1 MKLKSLALLVFL
13 FPSLVFADS
22 SFFSWITGLK
32 VVPEVKTR
40 TYKVIQKMNGE
51 FQSQLAA
58 AATSTATTTP
68 ITATTTPVATSTSA
82 TAATAPIQVLEKIL
96 MTPKTVA
103 PTVKNGEISVQI
115 TKLKSENESLKK
127 SLASLQQKIT
137 TLTNENNACLQ
148 NAEQLKLQASPKAL
162 ARIKDLEWLIAGVLN
177 NNYRNKFDADG
188 NKTAEMTISGS
199 FFKTGSGA
207 TEFSSLIKEYD
218 GLTGT
223 LLSQTLQ
230 KFIDSSSVDELEK
243 FEAFYNYFMATRK
256 FPR

>member
-58 AATSTATTTP
+58 A
-68 ITATTTPVATSTSA
+68 ATTTPVATSTSA

-199 FFKTGSGA
+199 FFRTGSGA